1 MKKLIIT
8 ITFLLTFINSYS
20 QEYGEIVKDSSV
32 KMRIIGLNK
41 FDSLTLQKT
50 KDLITEYFGFETAI
64 SNDTFNVEN
73 LFFNDENV
81 INLDKFEQT
90 VYNSIPTLY
99 ITNYPMIDGN
109 YESQAL
115 GATIKN
121 FLSIMIDGSHP
132 WEDLKIGIIH
142 EVGHLYGLSHCEN
155 EYCIMNK
162 KSVNNKNLKFC
173 NKCVMTIYK

>member
-20 QEYGEIVKDSSV
+20 QEYGEIVKDTSY
-32 KMRIIGLNK
+32 KMRIIGLNR
-41 FDSLTLQKT
+41 FDSLTLYKT
-50 KDLITEYFGFETAI
+50 KDLITEYFGFNVTL
-64 SNDTFNVEN
+64 SDDTFNVEN
-73 LFFNDENV
+73 LFFHAENV

-115 GATIKN
+115 GATIKK
-121 FLSIMIDGSHP
+121 FSTIIIDGSQS
-132 WEDLKIGIIH
+132 WDDLKSGIIH
-142 EVGHLYGLSHCEN
+142 EVGHLYGLHHCEN
-155 EYCIMNK
+155 DYCVMSK
-162 KSVNNKNLKFC
+162 KSVVNKNIKFC
-173 NKCVMTIYK
+173 DKCIKTIYE